1 MIVTVGNTKGGVGK
15 TTLAL
20 NLAIA
25 RALAGRDVWLIDGDR
40 QGTAQTA
47 ITVRSEAGRSPQIA
61 CAQYADGSTLR
72 AQVQQVGPKFE
83 DIVIDAGG
91 RDSTALRAA
100 LVLSDVL
107 VVPFAPRSLDVW
119 ALADIC
125 SLIDEARA
133 VRDGLHAVA
142 VLNGADPAGQD
153 NQEAVEALAE
163 FPQLEYLATPIRR
176 RKGIANAAGQGLSV
190 LEMSPRDPKACD
202 EITALVRSVFKS
214 I

>member
-20 NLAIA
+20 NFAIA
-25 RALAGRDVWLIDGDR
+25 RAIAGRDVWLIDGDR

-47 ITVRSEAGRSPQIA
+47 ITIRSEAGRQPSIA

-125 SLIDEARA
+125 SLIDEARS
-133 VRDGLHAVA
+133 VRDGLRAVA
-142 VLNGADPAGQD
+142 VLNNADAAGQD
-153 NQEAVEALAE
+153 NEEAVEALAD
-163 FPQLEYLATPIRR
+163 FPQLQYLAVPIRR
-176 RKGIANAAGQGLSV
+176 RKALANAAGQGMSV
-190 LEMSPRDPKACD
+190 LEFSPKDGKAVE
-202 EITALVRSVFKS
+202 EITALVNAVFMS
-214 I
+214 N

>member
-25 RALAGRDVWLIDGDR
+25 RALAGKDVWLIDGDR

-47 ITVRSEAGRSPQIA
+47 LTIRSQSGHLPAIA

-72 AQVQQVGPKFE
+72 AQVHQIGQKFQ

-107 VVPFAPRSLDVW
+107 IVPFAPRSLDVW

-125 SLIDEARA
+125 SLIDEARS
-133 VRDGLHAVA
+133 VRDDLRAVA
-142 VLNGADPAGQD
+142 VLNNADSVGHD
-153 NQEAVEALAE
+153 NQEAVEALAD
-163 FPQLEYLATPIRR
+163 FQQLEYLPTPIRR
-176 RKGIANAAGQGLSV
+176 RKPIANAAGQGLSI
-190 LEMSPRDPKACD
+190 LEMSPQDLKANA
-202 EITALVRSVFKS
+202 EMNALINAIYK
-214 I
+214 

>member
-25 RALAGRDVWLIDGDR
+25 RAIAGRDVWLIDGDR

-47 ITVRSEAGRSPQIA
+47 LTIRAESGRAPSIA

-72 AQVQQVGPKFE
+72 AQVQQVGPKFQ

-119 ALADIC
+119 ALSDIC
-125 SLIDEARA
+125 SLIDEARS
-133 VRDGLHAVA
+133 VRDGLRAVA
-142 VLNGADPAGQD
+142 VLNNADASGHD
-153 NQEAVEALAE
+153 NQEAIEALAD

-176 RKGIANAAGQGLSV
+176 RKPIANAAGQGLSV
-190 LEMSPRDPKACD
+190 LEMSPKDAKSI
-202 EITALVRSVFKS
+202 EEMTALVNSVFK
-214 I
+214 